1 MKRKGFGC
9 SFQLILKGSGFSFG
23 RLSDAGPA
31 AGRELSGRGGSGGES
46 RAPASGGNLSATPV
60 IRFKPSIS
68 REMKS
73 GLAEPLLT
81 VKTQNLCVYMRS
93 YMRVCVCLWH
103 TCLGAVTRQSYL
115 DEVSLKLIAFGL
127 MKGSGEVLPGRE
139 RDPSLEHL
147 PPSSCCA
154 HPVKE
159 NPSPVLCVCQHR
171 QAARLLSLPERRCG
185 QLVLPFLSWASLA

>member
-23 RLSDAGPA
+23 RLSGAGPA

-93 YMRVCVCLWH
+93 YMRVCVCLWR
-103 TCLGAVTRQSYL
+103 TCLGVVTRQSYL

-127 MKGSGEVLPGRE
+127 MKGSGEVLLGRE
-139 RDPSLEHL
+139 RDPSRSICPRVPAAHTPSRKTPARCSACASTGRLRGCFL
-147 PPSSCCA
+147 CQNDAVGSSSC
-154 HPVKE
+154 
-159 NPSPVLCVCQHR
+159 
-171 QAARLLSLPERRCG
+171 LSRAGLP
-185 QLVLPFLSWASLA
+185 